1 MIPIGDDNS
10 DRKLT
15 PYINYLLIIINILV
29 FIFYQGFGTDVH
41 FTFAYATVPA
51 EILTGHD
58 IITQPQIL
66 HDQFTGQRT
75 PVPGLEPTPIPV
87 YLTLLTSMFMH
98 GGFAHIAGNM
108 LYLWVFGDNLENV
121 MGHAKYLAFYLLCG
135 VLASLAHVFSTY
147 YTGQDPLIP
156 SLGASGAISGVLGG
170 YILLFPRRRV
180 HMWLFFIFTISVPA
194 VVTLGLWILFQ
205 ITNSI
210 GMLGGAEAG
219 GVAYTA
225 HIGGFFAGLLLVKLF
240 VNRMPPLVQ
249 ERKPF
254 Y

>member
-10 DRKLT
+10 DRHLT
-15 PYINYLLIIINILV
+15 PYVNYILIIINILV
-29 FIFYQGFGTDVH
+29 FAFYQAFGTDAN

-51 EILTGHD
+51 EILTGQD

-66 HDQFTGQRT
+66 HDQITGQRIDM
-75 PVPGLEPTPIPV
+75 PGLQVTPIPV
-87 YLTLLTSMFMH
+87 YLTLFTSMFMH
-98 GGFAHIAGNM
+98 GGFAHLFGNM

-121 MGHAKYLAFYLLCG
+121 MGHTKYLLFYLLCG
-135 VLASLAHVFSTY
+135 LLASLAHVFTTAY
-147 YTGQDPLIP
+147 MGQDPLIP

-170 YILLFPRRRV
+170 YVLLFPRRQVR
-180 HMWLFFIFTISVPA
+180 MWLFFIFTVAVPA
-194 VVTLGLWILFQ
+194 VLALGIWILFQ
-205 ITNSI
+205 IINGM

-225 HIGGFFAGLLLVKLF
+225 HIGGFFAGFLLVKLF
-240 VNRMPPLVQ
+240 VNRMPPLRQ
-249 ERKPF
+249 ERKTF